1 MSVQIRI
8 DRQGGTV
15 VFTPAGQVAQS
26 DLVFWFN
33 GDSQPHFPIPGC
45 GSLRVKPGA
54 ATPAYQPFPSYEIA
68 SNPVTFSYG
77 CALHP
82 GESGSVSVGPD
93 PAPPAPPP
101 PGINPATIP
110 IRITRSGGSVTFD
123 TVNVT
128 QADSVSWKN
137 EDSTDHWPV
146 PNCSGLLVQ
155 PGKTSN
161 PVQLATSDFP
171 RSATAAGTSGVAGPP
186 PLPMAI
192 TYGCAIPGHESESGT
207 INVYD
212 NLAAL
217 PSPQDGNMDN
227 GYWQNL
233 QPPAPLPAIT
243 AAGIQFALVT
253 GGMSPYTIVQDPKYP
268 QIELVETDP
277 PGSSSGVSMVLK
289 QKGSL
294 PSGTITLQV
303 NVTDALGR
311 TLQAARQIAIQ
322 EG

>member
-1 MSVQIRI
+1 MSVQIKI
-8 DRQGGTV
+8 DRQGGSV

-33 GDSQPHFPIPGC
+33 GDTQPHFPIPGC
-45 GSLRVKPGA
+45 GSLRVKPGGT
-54 ATPAYQPFPSYEIA
+54 TPAYQPFPSYEIQPTGA
-68 SNPVTFSYG
+68 VTFSYG
-77 CALHP
+77 CALHT
-82 GESGSVSVGPD
+82 GESGSVSVIGD

-101 PGINPATIP
+101 PGINPRTVP
-110 IRITRSGGSVTFD
+110 INISRAGGSVAFD
-123 TVNVT
+123 TVNVA
-128 QADSVSWKN
+128 QADTVAWTNHDSV
-137 EDSTDHWPV
+137 DHWPV

-171 RSATAAGTSGVAGPP
+171 RSATAAGTSLLAGPP
-186 PLPMAI
+186 ALPMAI

-217 PSPQDGNMDN
+217 PSLQDQDLDG
-227 GYWQNL
+227 GYWK
-233 QPPAPLPAIT
+233 AVPLPTIT
-243 AAGIQFALVT
+243 TAGLQFALVS
-253 GGMSPYTIVQDPKYP
+253 GGMSPYTIVQDPAYP

-277 PGSSSGVSMVLK
+277 PGSSSGVSMVLAK
-289 QKGSL
+289 KGSL
-294 PSGTITLQV
+294 PNGTITLQV

-311 TLQAARQIAIQ
+311 TLTAGRQIAIQ